1 MYIHMSLV
9 FVQNVYSFVV
19 GRVSLPRFQ
28 VTLFSLELGSK
39 EGCMRVQDMGLPIIF
54 LFLVEN
60 VCVSRSVGVF
70 VWVGIHMNEGVFL

>member
-28 VTLFSLELGSK
+28 VSLFSLELGSK
-39 EGCMRVQDMGLPIIF
+39 EGCMRVQDMWLPIIF
-54 LFLVEN
+54 LFLVEM
-60 VCVSRSVGVF
+60 SRSVGVF
-70 VWVGIHMNEGVFL
+70 VWVGIYMNEGVFL